1 MFGGSKPAPKPAP
14 KPTPAPVAAPAPKK
28 PAFSLFGGAAKP
40 KAVAPAKKA
49 PVKKTPVAAKKTVAK
64 KAPVKKI
71 PVKKAPVKDSNPVLS
86 RWTQNA
92 DGSITGVISNSN
104 NFKNGTKITTSP
116 VRKGAK
122 AGAVITTGSG
132 SKYKLS

>member
-40 KAVAPAKKA
+40 KPAAPAKKA
-49 PVKKTPVAAKKTVAK
+49 PVKKTPVAVKKTVAK
-64 KAPVKKI
+64 KVPVKKT
-71 PVKKAPVKDSNPVLS
+71 PVKKAPVKDSNVLS
-86 RWTQNA
+86 RWTQNG
-92 DGSITGVISNSN
+92 DGSITGVISNSK
-104 NFKNGTKITTSP
+104 NFKDGTKITTSP